1 MREQDLLWSK
11 LEKSG
16 QRFIKSSILEEFQ
29 KDPERHDNFSFRLD
43 NLFVDLSKNRIGYG
57 KGFYDKYLRKH
68 IQINKNIVTIGVA
81 FSFQKYH
88 KLPIKKKDFK

>member
-43 NLFVDLSKNRIGYG
+43 NLFVDLSKNLIDT
-57 KGFYDKYLRKH
+57 KVLKDLQQLAAVQNVDK
-68 IQINKNIVTIGVA
+68 
-81 FSFQKYH
+81 
-88 KLPIKKKDFK
+88 

>member
-43 NLFVDLSKNRIGYG
+43 NLFVDLSKNLIDT
-57 KGFYDKYLRKH
+57 KVL
-68 IQINKNIVTIGVA
+68 
-81 FSFQKYH
+81 
-88 KLPIKKKDFK
+88 KDLQ

>member
-43 NLFVDLSKNRIGYG
+43 NLFVDLSKNLIDTKVLKDLQYPEQIIENI
-57 KGFYDKYLRKH
+57 DKNL
-68 IQINKNIVTIGVA
+68 
-81 FSFQKYH
+81 
-88 KLPIKKKDFK
+88 